1 MQARKPV
8 SLFLL
13 SLTLALANAA
23 WAATPEYR
31 VTIVGPRDSFA
42 TDINNAGAVVG
53 FVPRSPGS
61 DAFRAF
67 VNRGKGIVYLD
78 RLGRSS
84 IAVAINDKGVVLG
97 NWTDASGLQR
107 GFLYCHGRQRDIG
120 GIGSGLTNY
129 TDINNAGYATAFA
142 TVTPFGNPRGFL
154 RAPNGTLRDIGSL
167 PADPQGTQA
176 YALNNRNQIT
186 GQSGLFIPPNPP
198 LRAFIWTKGVM
209 RDLGDFGGAPN
220 SGDAINDRGQVAG
233 TAELPFD
240 IHQKA
245 AFLYTHGRLI
255 KLDDRPDNVPQFTT
269 STGINNRG
277 HVVGTSDRL
286 SGFIYR
292 GRRMESL
299 NALIDPRLGWNI
311 HAPQAINDAGQIAA
325 NATRNGV
332 QYAVRLDL
340 IRKSAES
347 APQVDENDHE
357 AGAIVQP
364 MSPQDAEADARA
376 EAEAQ
381 ARELAQPV
389 RR

>member
-1 MQARKPV
+1 MQARKSV

-13 SLTLALANAA
+13 SLTMALANAA

-42 TDINNAGAVVG
+42 TDINNAGAVTG
-53 FVPRSPGS
+53 YVPTSPS
-61 DAFRAF
+61 FAAFRGF

-78 RLGRSS
+78 KRGATSTF
-84 IAVAINDKGVVLG
+84 AVAINDKGVVLG
-97 NWTDASGLQR
+97 NWVDASGVQR
-107 GFLYCHGRQRDIG
+107 GFLYCRGRLRNIG
-120 GIGSGLTNY
+120 GIGAQSANY
-129 TDINNAGYATAFA
+129 TDINNAGYATVFGLA
-142 TVTPFGNPRGFL
+142 TPFGNPHGFL
-154 RAPNGTLRDIGSL
+154 RAPDGTLRDIGSL

-186 GQSGLFIPPNPP
+186 GQSGLFIPADPP

-220 SGDAINDRGQVAG
+220 SGNAINDRGQVAG
-233 TAELPFD
+233 TAGLPVD
-240 IHQKA
+240 IHQSA
-245 AFLYTHGRLI
+245 AFLYSHGRLI
-255 KLDDRPDNVPQFTT
+255 KLDDRPNNVPQVTA
-269 STGINNRG
+269 STGLNNRG
-277 HVVGTSDRL
+277 HVVGTSDHL

-311 HAPQAINDAGQIAA
+311 HNPEAINDAGQIAA
-325 NATRNGV
+325 TATRNGV
-332 QYAVRLDL
+332 RYAVRLDL

-347 APQVDENDHE
+347 APQVEENDHE

-364 MSPQDAEADARA
+364 ASRDAEADARA

-381 ARELAQPV
+381 AREVTVPV
-389 RR
+389 KQ